1 MNRLLASNGTP
12 LGDKPLR
19 GPGTIGDAVN
29 DVVEGGGAGTE
40 VVDVFSQQFSNIIGL
55 ITVIAGIFFIVNFL
69 IAGFDW
75 IQSSGDSGKVEK
87 ARQRMVNSALGLLVL
102 VISFGII
109 GVIGGVFGI
118 ELLNPGAAFLEIITP
133 RSTN

>member
-1 MNRLLASNGTP
+1 MNRLIATNGVK
-12 LGDKPLR
+12 LGDDPLR

-29 DVVEGGGAGTE
+29 DAVNAGNNGVG

-55 ITVIAGIFFIVNFL
+55 ITVIAGVFFIVNFL

-118 ELLNPGAAFLEIITP
+118 ELLNPGAAFMQLVTP
-133 RSTN
+133 GSTN